1 MNVTLF
7 LWLLASILLMVF
19 FNAVSGKINYGYSRR
34 NQLIAILLNLLVWSG
49 LYYKALRPIV
59 DRGDSIPYPLAL
71 LALITTILISITFID
86 LRYYEIPN
94 SYNAIIALLGIVY
107 IFQAPHSLW
116 LNLFLGGIIA
126 FVTFLILNIVT
137 GGNLGMGD
145 VKMVGGLGLFL
156 GMNLLLNYIFIT
168 FFTGVVIS
176 IILLAFKVIG
186 RKDKIAFG
194 PYIAF
199 AFIWILLS

>member
-34 NQLIAILLNLLVWSG
+34 NQLFAILLNLLVWSG

-86 LRYYEIPN
+86 LLYYEIPN

-107 IFQAPHSLW
+107 IFQAPQSLW
-116 LNLFLGGIIA
+116 VNLFLGGIIA
-126 FVTFLILNIVT
+126 FVAFLILNIVS

-168 FFTGVVIS
+168 FLTGVVIS

-194 PYIAF
+194 PYIGF
-199 AFIWILLS
+199 GFIWMLIS